1 MLRLPG
7 IQRLGTLSTALAAI
21 VLVLFTAGCQP
32 TGPKVVLPSP
42 NPLPE
47 PRTTYL
53 DLGINLLRVNQND
66 LARKAFIRSI
76 RVEGA
81 TAEAFSGAG
90 VAAERQNLLG
100 EARKFFEQAHRLEPE
115 SVLTNNNLGAIHYR
129 MGDYHAAKRAFQAA
143 YAISSGTSEISQ
155 KNLAISNIAIERENE
170 RYAPVVSNPVLVQRL
185 GTGVYKIGPND
196 QTEG

>member
-1 MLRLPG
+1 MQPVPG
-7 IQRLGTLSTALAAI
+7 IRFLKTLSAAVVAT
-21 VLVLFTAGCQP
+21 VLVLLTAGCQP
-32 TGPKVVLPSP
+32 AGPRVVLEPP

-47 PRTTYL
+47 PATTYL
-53 DLGINLLRVNQND
+53 DLGINLLRTNQND

-76 RVEGA
+76 RTEGA

-100 EARKFFEQAHRLEPE
+100 EALKFFEKAHRLAPE

-143 YAISSGTSEISQ
+143 FAISSGTSEISE

-185 GTGVYKIGPND
+185 GTGVYKIGPSD

>member
-1 MLRLPG
+1 MLPAPVLRQLK
-7 IQRLGTLSTALAAI
+7 TLSATVLATILLLLA
-21 VLVLFTAGCQP
+21 AGCQP
-32 TGPKVVLPSP
+32 TSPPIVLEPA

-100 EARKFFEQAHRLEPE
+100 EAQKFFEQAHRLAPE

-170 RYAPVVSNPVLVQRL
+170 RYAPVVGNPVLVQRL
-185 GTGVYKIGPND
+185 GTGVYKIAPSD